1 MNNNAK
7 FIVFEGI
14 DGSGK
19 STQIRLL
26 AEALAERGIKTHHS
40 AEPTSYP
47 TGKAIREVL
56 SGRVKVT
63 DDELAVMFATDRA
76 NHNKNQDNGIEAL
89 LSQGITAISDRYYYS
104 SLAYQGVQ
112 IGLTRVM
119 QLNLE
124 NPDIRRPDLCI
135 FLDLEP
141 EESLRRIEARHLS
154 AEIFETYEYLDKTR
168 KTFVGVIDLLRERGE
183 NIVCINA
190 AASIEEIAEAVL
202 SAALK
207 LWEN

>member
-89 LSQGITAISDRYYYS
+89 LSQGITAISDRYY
-104 SLAYQGVQ
+104 
-112 IGLTRVM
+112 
-119 QLNLE
+119 
-124 NPDIRRPDLCI
+124 
-135 FLDLEP
+135 
-141 EESLRRIEARHLS
+141 
-154 AEIFETYEYLDKTR
+154 
-168 KTFVGVIDLLRERGE
+168 
-183 NIVCINA
+183 
-190 AASIEEIAEAVL
+190 
-202 SAALK
+202 
-207 LWEN
+207 